1 MKIMNSTSIEMTG
14 SVTAL
19 DLATWLDGVPAG
31 VRVETLCQTTAGDRP
46 WESTISVV
54 VLQAK
59 WIRDTVTGK
68 SELLK

>member
-19 DLATWLDGVPAG
+19 DLAEWVDSVPAG
-31 VRVETLCQTTAGDRP
+31 ARIETVCQTIAGDRP
-46 WESTISVV
+46 WESTVSVV

-59 WIRDTVTGK
+59 WVRDTVTGK
-68 SELLK
+68 PELLK